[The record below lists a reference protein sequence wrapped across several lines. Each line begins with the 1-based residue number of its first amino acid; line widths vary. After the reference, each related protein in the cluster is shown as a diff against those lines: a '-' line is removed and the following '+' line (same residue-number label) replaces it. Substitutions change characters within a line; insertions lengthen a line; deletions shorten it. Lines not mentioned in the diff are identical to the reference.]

1 MINNTTL
8 QIKFRQRLNKIAS
21 NDYDNIECWQIVEA
35 FNKAQL
41 EWCRRQLHGNNMYK
55 EGDEMSKKRIDDLQ
69 ILLTDVGLTF
79 IEFQDFIEST
89 NGWFPEDYLEYKRIT
104 TEAYTKCCPITE
116 IQDGEENIAAADE
129 HPNWVPIIRSR
140 GRTMTV
146 YLAEE
151 ANVDLYMRD
160 PLKRPDFEWGE
171 TYCTMQGNRIRVYK
185 RDFDLVNPILTYY
198 RRPTEIQIEGCVDP
212 YTLVTSGAEVTCEFK
227 DDVVELIIDEA
238 VAIIAGD
245 IDNINQYVR
254 GSASS
259 EKNN

>member
-1 MINNTTL
+1 MAINNTTL

-55 EGDEMSKKRIDDLQ
+55 EGDEMSKRRIDDLQ
-69 ILLTDVGLTF
+69 PLITDVGIDFTED
-79 IEFQDFIEST
+79 IDFIEST
-89 NGWFPEDYLEYKRIT
+89 NAWPFPEDYLEYKRIT
-104 TEAYTKCCPITE
+104 ADASTECCPPE
-116 IQDGEENIAAADE
+116 ESKDGLL
-129 HPNWVPIIRSR
+129 HGRS
-140 GRTMTV
+140 MTV

-151 ANVDLYMRD
+151 ANIDLYMRD

-171 TYCTMQGNRIRVYK
+171 TYCTMQGNRIRIYK
-185 RDFDLVNPILTYY
+185 RDFDIVSAMFTYY
-198 RRPTEIQIEGCVDP
+198 RRPVEIQIAGCVDP
-212 YTLVTSGAEVTCEFK
+212 YTLVESADDVECEFK

-254 GSASS
+254 GSASA

>member
-1 MINNTTL
+1 MNNTTL

-35 FNKAQL
+35 FNKAQI

-69 ILLTDVGLTF
+69 PLITDLGINF

-89 NGWFPEDYLEYKRIT
+89 NLWFPEDYLEYKRIT
-104 TEAYTKCCPITE
+104 TEATTKCCPVTTIK
-116 IQDGEENIAAADE
+116 DGQENVAEEGE
-129 HPNWVPIIRSR
+129 HPLYEDIIKSK

-171 TYCTMQGNRIRVYK
+171 TYATMQGNRVRIYK
-185 RDFDLVNPILTYY
+185 RDFDLINPIL
-198 RRPTEIQIEGCVDP
+198 EVSAEDIE
-212 YTLVTSGAEVTCEFK
+212 CEFK
-227 DDVVELIIDEA
+227 DDVTELIIDEA
-238 VAIIAGD
+238 VSIIAGD